1 MPVVDLRLLSLGWL
15 RLKIDV
21 VLWIIKL
28 LVLVIELV
36 IRWREKLVRSLI
48 MIILRRL
55 EMTLTS

>member
-36 IRWREKLVRSLI
+36 IRWRE
-48 MIILRRL
+48 
-55 EMTLTS
+55 